1 MAFLGLDVGTTR
13 CKACIFDEKGKA
25 LASAVREYGYS
36 SPRPGWAEQDPE
48 EVWSLVQEV
57 LSEVARTSPSAPV
70 SLSVSAQ
77 GEAVCFIG
85 PGGQIVRSTVL
96 GMDMRS
102 VEESERL
109 KEQFGEK
116 ALLDMAGVPAHPITT
131 LSKLLWIRNHEPRIF
146 EKTRRFFCYED
157 FIFWKL
163 GGEPAIDY
171 SLAAK
176 TMLFDRRTKAW
187 SQEMLDYLGIG
198 PERLA
203 PCVPSGQRCGTVS
216 ADVADK
222 LGLPRNLPLV
232 AGGHDQCCAGLG
244 AGSVQ
249 PDTACDNAGTAE
261 VLGIPVER
269 GEVVLRITPLAF
281 SCYDHV
287 ISGRYLLA
295 TLNQTAGLFL
305 RWFRDVLGTYALEE
319 AAREGK
325 DSYHVL
331 LRDLSPEPA
340 HILVMPHLTGSGTP
354 WIDAR
359 SRAAVVGM
367 TLNTTRAELV
377 RAILEGVVF
386 EQKVNLD
393 LFEEQGITLSEIRAV
408 GGCARS
414 RDWLQI
420 RADIFGKPVKTLHYD
435 DASVMGA
442 GILAAIG
449 GGAYSDC
456 TEASREMVWVKETYE
471 PDPERVCFYR
481 ERFEIYRDLYPA
493 LKNINHR
500 IR

>member
-1 MAFLGLDVGTTR
+1 MGFLGLDVGTTR

-48 EVWSLVQEV
+48 EIWSKVREV
-57 LSEVARTSPSAPV
+57 LSEVTHTSPVVPL

-77 GEAVCFIG
+77 GEAVCFMG
-85 PGGQIVRSTVL
+85 PDGMVVRSTVL

-102 VEESERL
+102 VEESEKLRDH
-109 KEQFGEK
+109 FGEK
-116 ALLDMAGVPAHPITT
+116 VLLDMAGVPAHPITT
-131 LSKLLWIRNHEPRIF
+131 LSKLLWVRDHDPEVF
-146 EKTRRFFCYED
+146 EKTRYFLCYED
-157 FIFWKL
+157 FIFLKL

-176 TMLFDRRTKAW
+176 TMLFDRHKKAW
-187 SQEMLDYLGIG
+187 SKDMLDYLGID
-198 PERLA
+198 PEQLA
-203 PCVPSGQRCGTVS
+203 PCFPSGQRSGTIRH
-216 ADVADK
+216 DVAES
-222 LGLPRNLPLV
+222 LGLPRDLPLV

-244 AGSVQ
+244 AGSVH

-261 VLGIPVER
+261 VMGVPVER
-269 GEVVLRITPLAF
+269 GDVVLNITPLTF

-287 ISGRYLLA
+287 IPGRYLLA

-305 RWFRDVLGTYALEE
+305 RWFRDVLGTYAIEK

-325 DSYHVL
+325 DSYEIL
-331 LRDLSPEPA
+331 LRELSDEPA
-340 HILVMPHLTGSGTP
+340 HIFVMPHLTGSGTP

-367 TLNTTRAELV
+367 TLNTTRGELV

-386 EQKVNLD
+386 EQKVSLD
-393 LFEEQGITLSEIRAV
+393 LFEEQGVVPREIRAV

-414 RDWLQI
+414 REWLQI
-420 RADIFGKPVKTLHYD
+420 RADILGKPVKTLRYD

-449 GGAYSDC
+449 GGAYADC
-456 TEASREMVWVKETYE
+456 AEAAGEMVRVKETFE
-471 PDPERVCFYR
+471 PDPERTPFYR

-493 LKNINHR
+493 LKSINHR